1 VVILVLALLFSS
13 PVFTVTNYVVEPNSY
28 DYGLD
33 LVKLLGVRTE
43 AGTKLFYDIVAA
55 QTKLET
61 PLIELYVQP
70 NDGKPAKEW
79 SDPNVN
85 VKKLRKV
92 E

>member
-1 VVILVLALLFSS
+1 
-13 PVFTVTNYVVEPNSY
+13 VTNYVVEPSSY

-33 LVKLLGVRTE
+33 LIKLLGVRSE
-43 AGTKLFYDIVAA
+43 AGGKLFYEVVAE

-61 PLIELYVQP
+61 PLIELYIQP
-70 NDGKPAKEW
+70 NDGLPAVEW
-79 SDPNVN
+79 SDPKVE